1 MADTYTDAVLD
12 PLRARGTKVFLIV
25 EVILFVAGFGF
36 SQVGTQTT
44 SLGAHPDTHLAMGAV
59 FGGLGIAFG
68 AAGILIYVLA
78 VALSIRNQTQIRTD
92 F

>member
-1 MADTYTDAVLD
+1 
-12 PLRARGTKVFLIV
+12 
-25 EVILFVAGFGF
+25 
-36 SQVGTQTT
+36 
-44 SLGAHPDTHLAMGAV
+44 MGAV
-59 FGGLGIAFG
+59 FGSLGIAFG